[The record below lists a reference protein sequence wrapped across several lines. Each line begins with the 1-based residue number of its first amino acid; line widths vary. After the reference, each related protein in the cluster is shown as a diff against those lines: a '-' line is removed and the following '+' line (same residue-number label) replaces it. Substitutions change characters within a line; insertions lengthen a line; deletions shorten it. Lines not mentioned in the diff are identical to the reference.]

1 MKKELSPQ
9 TSMLAIGTVI
19 LLALGFG
26 YFALVKSGRPKP
38 EPISAN
44 QRMQSDPAAA
54 ERMRQ
59 QMGGTTTP

>member
-1 MKKELSPQ
+1 MNKKLSPQ
-9 TSMLAIGTVI
+9 MSMLAIGAAVV
-19 LLALGFG
+19 LVLGVG
-26 YFALVKSGRPKP
+26 YFALAKAGQPKE

-59 QMGGTTTP
+59 QMGGVSR